1 MRTSPPSL
9 SITCIAMDNV
19 RKILKNRRLSVNGL
33 LTLIHS
39 KHPDCGL
46 PYSILRRLISYE
58 RKMTIDETILI
69 CDALDVPFT
78 ALFSFA
84 GEFPHGQLK
93 GMTAADIYHAIEQDD
108 PVQLVISKCKNL
120 RYAYRIA
127 FQVLLDGLR
136 GITDNYP
143 SLEDLRITNPE
154 TLRSVFCIEAIL
166 PPCSPIPTF
175 AHAAH
180 GHQTHRMRRPSQMLS
195 VRPEAVIRKRNE
207 NR

>member
-1 MRTSPPSL
+1 
-9 SITCIAMDNV
+9 
-19 RKILKNRRLSVNGL
+19 
-33 LTLIHS
+33 
-39 KHPDCGL
+39 
-46 PYSILRRLISYE
+46 
-58 RKMTIDETILI
+58 MTIDETILI
-69 CDALDVPFT
+69 CDALDVPFP

-93 GMTAADIYHAIEQDD
+93 GMTAADIYHVIEQDD
-108 PVQLVISKCKNL
+108 PFQLVISKCKNL
-120 RYAYRIA
+120 LYCYRIA

-143 SLEDLRITNPE
+143 YLEDPE
-154 TLRSVFCIEAIL
+154 SLIGRRLVQCFASRRFSM
-166 PPCSPIPTF
+166 PPRSPIPTF

>member
-1 MRTSPPSL
+1 MRASPPSL

-58 RKMTIDETILI
+58 RKMTIDEAILI

-127 FQVLLDGLR
+127 FQVLLDGPR

-143 SLEDLRITNPE
+143 SLEAESLIR
-154 TLRSVFCIEAIL
+154 RRCVQCFASRRFSM
-166 PPCSPIPTF
+166 PPRSPIPTF